1 MNYGPPPGIDVEA
14 ETVFD
19 PGTGGEGNWVGAPSA
34 VTHDGRTF
42 LALRRRT
49 AERRGH
55 VVEIYERRGRRYE
68 RLTALTAEDLDVA
81 SVERPALL
89 TDPRSGALKLY
100 LPVDHGENDWTIQK
114 FDDVAE
120 PADFDPATATDVLRP
135 RPGSSDAESVK
146 DPYVLTVGPRYYLYY
161 SGHDGRSEQAHL
173 ATSDDG
179 VTWTRSP
186 ANPILARGG
195 WHDHHTR
202 ISSVVPAPDAPCWL
216 VFYEGSGSGDF
227 GKTWN
232 LRTGLA
238 VSHDLASVEDLTPE
252 APLYAAPTTD
262 RLVDVDVFAT
272 CRYFD
277 VHPSPAG
284 DGWDVYFEA
293 AREDGAFELRR
304 SSVPTTTSR
313 RARVSADG

>member
-1 MNYGPPPGIDVEA
+1 MNYARPPGIDVDA
-14 ETVFD
+14 ATVFD
-19 PGTGGEGNWVGAPSA
+19 PGASGVGNWVGAPSA
-34 VTHDGRTF
+34 VTHDGSTY
-42 LALRRRT
+42 LAVRRRT

-55 VVEIYERRGRRYE
+55 AVEIYEVGGRGYDRVAD
-68 RLTALTAEDLDVA
+68 LTADDLGVV

-89 TDPRSGALKLY
+89 TDPDSGALKLY

-114 FDDVAE
+114 FDDVTVPDE
-120 PADFDPATATDVLRP
+120 FDPETATDVLRP
-135 RPGSSDAESVK
+135 RPGSIDAESVK
-146 DPYVLTVGPRYYLYY
+146 DPYVITVGPRYYMYY

-173 ATSDDG
+173 ATSEDG

-186 ANPILARGG
+186 TNPVLARGG

-202 ISSVVPAPDAPCWL
+202 VSCIVPAPSAPCWL
-216 VFYEGSGSGDF
+216 VFYEGSGTGDF

-232 LRTGLA
+232 LRTGMA
-238 VSHDLASVEDLTPE
+238 IAHDLESIDDVSPK
-252 APLYAAPTTD
+252 APLYSAPTTD

-277 VHPSPAG
+277 VHPNG
-284 DGWDVYFEA
+284 DGWDVYFEV

-304 SSVPTTTSR
+304 ASVPTTSAK
-313 RARVSADG
+313 RAPVSADG